1 MTHET
6 CTLILQCLV
15 SCSCQKSSVKRAIQG
30 HSGQMF
36 SKTMLIGLSIFR
48 CGHENPFMEDLL
60 GSSLHTI
67 AHPKLLKILPRS
79 ANFFQRNAAPVG
91 APESAE
97 WFTFRRNFLILD
109 KAEALPIIIGSQT
122 V

>member
-1 MTHET
+1 MAT
-6 CTLILQCLV
+6 
-15 SCSCQKSSVKRAIQG
+15 K
-30 HSGQMF
+30 
-36 SKTMLIGLSIFR
+36 
-48 CGHENPFMEDLL
+48 NPFMEDLL

-91 APESAE
+91 APVSAE

-109 KAEALPIIIGSQT
+109 KAEALPIMIGSQT
-122 V
+122 VWQAIRLDFKQNGSKRLPTT